1 MKILAEGVANTRSR
15 KAHALAANRKPES
28 SEARLACAAM
38 CNRRPALRYFILAA
52 SMIAL
57 AAPAAQP
64 QSSPSYPR
72 EMDRDIV
79 RSLPAPDE
87 VEDMAGVAGRAAEAI
102 LDVPIGGVVRA
113 IDPTRRV
120 PRDAT
125 VGEMAGR
132 DDPYLRERVRDSV
145 DGLAIGMGDMIAQVA
160 VIAPELRRALTG
172 VELSLERAIRTGRD
186 RDGDRR
192 DRDYHRDYEDDYEY
206 RR

>member
-1 MKILAEGVANTRSR
+1 
-15 KAHALAANRKPES
+15 
-28 SEARLACAAM
+28 
-38 CNRRPALRYFILAA
+38 LRYFILAA
-52 SMIAL
+52 SMVAL
-57 AAPAAQP
+57 AAPAAQA
-64 QSSPSYPR
+64 QTSPSFPR

-145 DGLAIGMGDMIAQVA
+145 DGLAVGMGDMIAQVA
-160 VIAPELRRALTG
+160 VIAPELRRALAG

-186 RDGDRR
+186 RDYDRR
-192 DRDYHRDYEDDYEY
+192 DRRHDRDYADDYEY

>member
-1 MKILAEGVANTRSR
+1 MR
-15 KAHALAANRKPES
+15 H
-28 SEARLACAAM
+28 
-38 CNRRPALRYFILAA
+38 FILAA

-57 AAPAAQP
+57 AAPAAHA
-64 QSSPSYPR
+64 QSSPSFPR
-72 EMDRDIV
+72 ELDRDIV
-79 RSLPAPDE
+79 RSLPAPEE

-132 DDPYLRERVRDSV
+132 DDPYFRERVRDSV
-145 DGLAIGMGDMIAQVA
+145 DGLAVGMGDMIAQVA
-160 VIAPELRRALTG
+160 VIAPELRRALAG
-172 VELSLERAIRTGRD
+172 VELSLERAIRTSRD
-186 RDGDRR
+186 RDYDRR
-192 DRDYHRDYEDDYEY
+192 DRRYDRDYEDDYDY

>member
-1 MKILAEGVANTRSR
+1 
-15 KAHALAANRKPES
+15 
-28 SEARLACAAM
+28 
-38 CNRRPALRYFILAA
+38 
-52 SMIAL
+52 MIAL
-57 AAPAAQP
+57 AAPAAQA
-64 QSSPSYPR
+64 QSSPSFPR

-79 RSLPAPDE
+79 RSLPAPEE

-145 DGLAIGMGDMIAQVA
+145 DGLAVGMGDMIAQVA
-160 VIAPELRRALTG
+160 VIAPELRRALAG
-172 VELSLERAIRTGRD
+172 VELSLERAIRTSRD

-192 DRDYHRDYEDDYEY
+192 DRRYDRDYEDDYEY

>member
-1 MKILAEGVANTRSR
+1 MRN
-15 KAHALAANRKPES
+15 
-28 SEARLACAAM
+28 
-38 CNRRPALRYFILAA
+38 FILAT

-57 AAPAAQP
+57 AAPAAQA
-64 QSSPSYPR
+64 QSSPSFPR
-72 EMDRDIV
+72 EMDREIV
-79 RSLPAPDE
+79 RSLPAPEE

-145 DGLAIGMGDMIAQVA
+145 DGLAVGMGDMIAQVA
-160 VIAPELRRALTG
+160 VIAPELRRALAG
-172 VELSLERAIRTGRD
+172 IEESLDRSLRNVRD
-186 RDGDRR
+186 RAYDRR
-192 DRDYHRDYEDDYEY
+192 YEDDGYY

>member
-1 MKILAEGVANTRSR
+1 
-15 KAHALAANRKPES
+15 
-28 SEARLACAAM
+28 
-38 CNRRPALRYFILAA
+38 
-52 SMIAL
+52 
-57 AAPAAQP
+57 
-64 QSSPSYPR
+64 
-72 EMDRDIV
+72 MDRDIV
-79 RSLPAPDE
+79 RSLPAPEE

-145 DGLAIGMGDMIAQVA
+145 DGLAVGMSDMIAQVA
-160 VIAPELRRALTG
+160 VIAPELRRALAG
-172 VELSLERAIRTGRD
+172 VELSLERVIRTSRGRNGD
-186 RDGDRR
+186 PHDRR
-192 DRDYHRDYEDDYEY
+192 YDREYEDDYEY

>member
-1 MKILAEGVANTRSR
+1 MR
-15 KAHALAANRKPES
+15 H
-28 SEARLACAAM
+28 
-38 CNRRPALRYFILAA
+38 FILTA

-57 AAPAAQP
+57 AGSAVQA
-64 QSSPSYPR
+64 QSSPSFPQ

-79 RSLPAPDE
+79 RSLPAPGE

-125 VGEMAGR
+125 IGEMAGR

-145 DGLAIGMGDMIAQVA
+145 DGLAAGMGDMIAEVA
-160 VIAPELRRALTG
+160 VIAPELRRALAG
-172 VELSLERAIRTGRD
+172 VELSLERAIRTGRA
-186 RDGDRR
+186 RDYDRR
-192 DRDYHRDYEDDYEY
+192 DRNDRRDDEDDYEY
-206 RR
+206 HR

>member
-1 MKILAEGVANTRSR
+1 
-15 KAHALAANRKPES
+15 
-28 SEARLACAAM
+28 
-38 CNRRPALRYFILAA
+38 
-52 SMIAL
+52 
-57 AAPAAQP
+57 
-64 QSSPSYPR
+64 
-72 EMDRDIV
+72 
-79 RSLPAPDE
+79 
-87 VEDMAGVAGRAAEAI
+87 MAGVAGRAAEAI

-145 DGLAIGMGDMIAQVA
+145 DGLAVGMGDMIAQVA
-160 VIAPELRRALTG
+160 VIAPELRRALAG
-172 VELSLERAIRTGRD
+172 VELSLERAIRTGRE
-186 RDGDRR
+186 RDYDRR